1 MCVPFDRLPE
11 QREMRRTSIRP
22 WLHPGNQALAALCE
36 YNQHMPRQRSLF
48 DIIGPVMIGPSS
60 SHTAG
65 AARLGA
71 LARAI
76 VGGTPRE
83 ARVTLHGSFASTG
96 RGHGTDRALA
106 AGLLGMRPD
115 DERLPDALDLAT
127 ASGLEVTFVSG
138 DLGDVHPN
146 TARLELTDASGRAY
160 LVQGSSL
167 GGGDVV
173 VTLVDDFPVE
183 VTGELPLLVVV
194 HHDQPGVVAA
204 VTARLAADV
213 INIASMQVSR
223 ERRGARALM
232 LIETDERVPD
242 EAIAGISAIDGVVEV
257 RSVPAV

>member
-1 MCVPFDRLPE
+1 
-11 QREMRRTSIRP
+11 
-22 WLHPGNQALAALCE
+22 
-36 YNQHMPRQRSLF
+36 MPRQRSLF

-76 VGGTPRE
+76 VGGTPST

-96 RGHGTDRALA
+96 GGHGTDRAIV

-115 DERLPDALDLAT
+115 DERLPDALEIAEQTGLA
-127 ASGLEVTFVSG
+127 VTFVSA
-138 DLGDVHPN
+138 DLGDAHPN
-146 TARLELTDASGRAY
+146 TARLVLTDASGRTH

-173 VTLVDDFPVE
+173 VTLIDDFPVE

-242 EAIAGISAIDGVVEV
+242 EVIAGISAIDGVAEV